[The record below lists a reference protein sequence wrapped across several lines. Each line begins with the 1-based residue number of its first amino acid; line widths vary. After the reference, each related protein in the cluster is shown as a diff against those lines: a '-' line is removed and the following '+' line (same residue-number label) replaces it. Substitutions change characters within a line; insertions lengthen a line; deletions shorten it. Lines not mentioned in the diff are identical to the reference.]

1 MALSLSQAFANKRND
16 MKNLLFILFAFI
28 GLPVISQQQAASSL
42 TARYEG
48 GDIILQYLPPVTH
61 ADSLTINVY
70 RKSAQRDERIRADRK
85 IAAKTVWLY
94 ADTFTRRNPGVYQ
107 YRIEIKGD
115 AQSEHNSAVWAYAYS
130 PDVIPV
136 AGEFKVQSAKGSNAV
151 LLTWQIAD
159 AYMVN
164 SIVVQRSRKKDTG
177 YKPIATLKGNETNYT
192 DRVNDTNEAFFYRI
206 DMIPY
211 HSERVYQSAS
221 VFVMPDF
228 TINPAKVQN
237 INASQINKQII
248 VSWQSDDEYSRA
260 FYVFKRSQNQGDFIP
275 ASLAITADKTQ
286 KYQWADTAST
296 LSNNMMYQYIVLA
309 ESNSFHKSQPSD
321 TVTVSYKN
329 KNIPLYAPQDLQI
342 LTANDTTYHL
352 VWSTDSL
359 QNENYSGFQVY
370 LKRRNDNDY
379 RLIPN
384 GMVTSNLNYV
394 AIPQPDNG
402 DSYKI
407 KATQGTKESNFS
419 LPFTYRNAQEKNFGP
434 KYLKAAVTDGLL
446 TVKWLNDERE
456 KFRAFKLYRWN
467 GKMFTLIEEISPDKD
482 KVATRSYTPGEL
494 NVYKLV
500 TINLQGEENN
510 GSTTLQVN

>member
-1 MALSLSQAFANKRND
+1 
-16 MKNLLFILFAFI
+16 MKNLLFILFTFI
-28 GLPVISQQQAASSL
+28 SLPVMAQQQVTSSL

-48 GDIILQYLPPVTH
+48 GDIILQYLPPVTG

-70 RKSAQRDERIRADRK
+70 RKNAQHDELIRADRK
-85 IAAKTVWLY
+85 IAAKAVWLY

-107 YRIEIKGD
+107 YRIEVKGD
-115 AQSEHNSAVWAYAYS
+115 AQSDQNSAAWAYAYS

-192 DRVNDTNEAFFYRI
+192 DRVNDANEAFFYRI
-206 DMIPY
+206 DMIPH

-221 VFVMPDF
+221 VFIMPDF

-237 INASQINKQII
+237 IKAGQINKQII

-275 ASLAITADKTQ
+275 ASLAITAGKTK

-321 TVTVSYKN
+321 TVTVSYRN
-329 KNIPLYAPQDLQI
+329 KNMPLNAPQDLRI
-342 LTANDTTYHL
+342 LTVNDTTYHL

-434 KYLKAAVTDGLL
+434 KYLKALVLKEGLFI
-446 TVKWLNDERE
+446 KWTSNPD
-456 KFRAFKLYRWN
+456 FRASSYKLYKWD
-467 GKMFTLIEEISPDKD
+467 GKNFILMESIDGKQDGIMTKKYQPN
-482 KVATRSYTPGEL
+482 TL

-500 TINLQGEENN
+500 TVDKNGIENA
-510 GSTTLQVN
+510 GSELLQVN